1 VGAVSHLR
9 SSAMNS
15 FRRNISPAFRREID
29 ASTSASNARLK
40 FAHLERAHVLGQAST
55 VLHVKAHLRMAA
67 WAVRERN
74 LHEFRG
80 QLFRIVGAATKTA
93 LGWIP
98 SGNTGGAN
106 VSPFKPLP
114 IPADLAAE
122 IDAARHA
129 S

>member
-1 VGAVSHLR
+1 MR
-9 SSAMNS
+9 S
-15 FRRNISPAFRREID
+15 FRRNVEPAFRREID
-29 ASTSASNARLK
+29 ASKHASDARAR
-40 FAHLERAHVLGQAST
+40 FTHLERAHVLGQAST
-55 VLHVKAHLRMAA
+55 ALHVAAHVRMAA
-67 WAVRERN
+67 WALRERD
-74 LHEFRG
+74 LKELRG

-98 SGNTGGAN
+98 SGNTGGNN

-122 IDAARHA
+122 IESARRT

>member
-1 VGAVSHLR
+1 MSPF
-9 SSAMNS
+9 S
-15 FRRNISPAFRREID
+15 RNIEPAFRREID
-29 ASTSASNARLK
+29 KSKRASDARAE

-55 VLHVKAHLRMAA
+55 ALHVAAHLRMAA
-67 WAVRERN
+67 WAMRERN
-74 LHEFRG
+74 LRELRG
-80 QLFRIVGAATKTA
+80 QLLRIVGAATKTA

-122 IDAARHA
+122 IESARRA
-129 S
+129 R

>member
-1 VGAVSHLR
+1 MS
-9 SSAMNS
+9 S
-15 FRRNISPAFRREID
+15 FRRNIEPAFRRELN
-29 ASTSASNARLK
+29 ASKSAPDKNAE

-55 VLHVKAHLRMAA
+55 VLHVVAHVRMAA
-67 WAVRERN
+67 WALRERD
-74 LHEFRG
+74 LRELRG

-114 IPADLAAE
+114 IPADLASE
-122 IDAARHA
+122 IESAHRR